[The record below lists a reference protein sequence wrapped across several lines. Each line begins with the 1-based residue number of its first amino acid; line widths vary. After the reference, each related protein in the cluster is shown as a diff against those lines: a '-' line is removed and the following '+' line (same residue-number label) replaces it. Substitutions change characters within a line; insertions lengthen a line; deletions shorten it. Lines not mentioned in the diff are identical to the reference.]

1 MTVREGPIELPN
13 QEQYS
18 DAPIFNTKAVV
29 QQTGVPAPTL
39 RAWERRYTL
48 LSPERANNDY
58 RLYSERDIA
67 MIRWLKER
75 VDEGMSISQAIAL
88 FRHMSEEQQAAQ
100 GSQTAAPTENVFQQ
114 PRADEPSAFHVALSG
129 ETGQHPDISPSEK
142 PKNEKPPE
150 ASARDWPALGVTDEL
165 SGKQTDAAYQKGM
178 FPAIH
183 NMRSARERLQKAFNA
198 FDEAAANMIVASMLA
213 IYPVEQVCT
222 ELITP
227 TMWQI
232 GQLWVEGKITV
243 SVEHFA
249 SNFFRG
255 LLSNLYHVTPPVGSG
270 SLVIVCSAP
279 GEPHELAPL
288 MLALFLRRSGVR
300 VAYLGQSIETIGL
313 LQTIR
318 KLMPAL
324 VCISL
329 TMPTYLSALIDLGH
343 QLQELPEPRPVFAF
357 GGQVFAHYP
366 NIITQIPGVY
376 LNGDLQTIVD
386 KLRGMVQSRSENKN

>member
-1 MTVREGPIELPN
+1 MTVREGPIDLPK

-48 LSPERANNDY
+48 LSPERANNAY

-75 VDEGMSISQAIAL
+75 VDEGIAISQAIAL
-88 FRHMSEEQQAAQ
+88 FRHMYEEQQAAQ
-100 GSQTAAPTENVFQQ
+100 EKQATNKPAESEFQQ
-114 PRADEPSAFHVALSG
+114 GRAEGPPGFQMATPAEQQEPNGLEKLKKEQQS
-129 ETGQHPDISPSEK
+129 ETTAH
-142 PKNEKPPE
+142 
-150 ASARDWPALGVTDEL
+150 DWPELRLGDEFTSMKEPT
-165 SGKQTDAAYQKGM
+165 SG
-178 FPAIH
+178 FPTIH
-183 NMRSARERLQKAFNA
+183 NMRSARGRLQKAFQS
-198 FDEAAANMIVASMLA
+198 FDEAAAHVTLASMLA

-222 ELITP
+222 ELIAP

-232 GQLWVEGKITV
+232 GQLWVEGQITV

-255 LLSNLYHVTPPVGSG
+255 LLSNLYHVTPSIDTGP
-270 SLVIVCSAP
+270 LVIVCSAP

-300 VAYLGQSIETIGL
+300 VAYLGQSIETLGL

-318 KLMPAL
+318 TMAPAL
-324 VCISL
+324 LCISL
-329 TMPTYLSALIDLGH
+329 TVPTYLSALIDLGH
-343 QLQELPEPRPVFAF
+343 QVQEQPEPRPIFTF

-366 NIITQIPGVY
+366 NVITQIPGIY
-376 LNGDLQTIVD
+376 LNGDLQAIINQ
-386 KLRGMVQSRSENKN
+386 LRGMLQSRAENKN